1 MKILI
6 AEDDPVSRRLLEV
19 TLEKFG
25 YEVVVAADGAEAWT
39 ALQRDD
45 APPLAILDWM
55 MPELDGVEIC
65 RRVREVP
72 TSKPPYLVLL
82 TAKTG
87 RGDVVAGLDAGAN
100 DYLKKPFDRAE
111 LRARVQVGAQVLELQ
126 KNLADRIGELEGALA
141 QVKQLQGLLPICSYC
156 KNIRDEQN
164 YWQRIDS
171 YLMEHADV
179 MFSHGICPDC
189 YREVV
194 QPQLEQTEADR

>member
-6 AEDDPVSRRLLEV
+6 AEDDPVSRRLLEA

-39 ALQRDD
+39 ALQRND
-45 APPLAILDWM
+45 APRLAILDWM
-55 MPELDGVEIC
+55 MPELDGLEIC
-65 RRVREVP
+65 RRMREIA
-72 TSKPPYLVLL
+72 TSTPPYLILL
-82 TAKTG
+82 TAKAE

-100 DYLKKPFDRAE
+100 DYLKKPFDRGE
-111 LRARVQVGAQVLELQ
+111 LRARLQVAAHVLELQ
-126 KNLADRIGELEGALA
+126 KNLADRVSELEDALA
-141 QVKQLQGLLPICSYC
+141 QVKQLRGLLPICSYC

-164 YWQRIDS
+164 FWQRVDN

-189 YREVV
+189 YKNIVE
-194 QPQLEQTEADR
+194 PKIEQSRADS